1 MDASKRA
8 RLSRTSVQPFL
19 IGLTRLGGD
28 ADFSL
33 MPSVFPSEVRLHVL
47 AFSAFIR
54 LADHIADS
62 TGLTR
67 QDKLNR
73 LGILEAALGD
83 EPIAPWSEE
92 ASCVIHNMRHSL
104 RETRVSSR
112 HAQRIVRAFL
122 CDVMGDEKRT
132 WQDLLAYCDNAA
144 APVGRYF
151 LELLHE
157 DPSICGKPAD
167 DLCAALRILRRLR
180 DTAGPFNRLCIPTQ
194 FMNDAMISI
203 DHLKASSAKGQT
215 RAVIDRVLD
224 GVDRLLRNAEPLPG
238 LIRQRGLRM
247 HTSIVL
253 CRAQK
258 LAARFREEDPLQGRL
273 TLSRW
278 QRFRCRWTALIR
290 ELVGRG

>member
-1 MDASKRA
+1 
-8 RLSRTSVQPFL
+8 VQPFF
-19 IGLTRLGGD
+19 IDPTRLGGD
-28 ADFSL
+28 DDFSFVAG
-33 MPSVFPSEVRLHVL
+33 VFLPKVRLHVL
-47 AFSAFIR
+47 AFSEFVR

-62 TGLTR
+62 AALTR

-73 LGILEAALGD
+73 LEILEAALGD
-83 EPIAPWSEE
+83 GPVAAWSEE
-92 ASCVIHNMRHSL
+92 ASRVIHNMRHSL
-104 RETRVSSR
+104 SETHVSSR
-112 HAQRIVRAFL
+112 HAQRIVQAFL
-122 CDVMGDEKRT
+122 RDVMGEEKKT

-144 APVGRYF
+144 APVGRYM

-157 DPSICGKPAD
+157 DPSICGTPAD
-167 DLCAALRILRRLR
+167 DLCASLRILSRLR
-180 DTAGPFNRLCIPTQ
+180 DPAGQFNRLCIPTQ

-247 HTSIVL
+247 HTAVVL
-253 CRAQK
+253 CRTRT
-258 LAARFREEDPLQGRL
+258 LAVRFREEDPLQEKV

-278 QRFRCRWTALIR
+278 QRFRCHWTARIR
-290 ELVGRG
+290 GLLAGG